1 MMIYSVERDN
11 AAGTLRFF
19 RPAGGGRG
27 GASLGVPR
35 DAGCGPQAPLFNIPG
50 KGAGN
55 VQEGSRI
62 WRGVFLGIDAG
73 LTAAAFILA
82 YFAKKYWLP
91 GELAGLPVQPN
102 YYFLLLL
109 AVVILTLSYQ
119 FHGFYAP
126 TFRFLRPTQTLGR
139 VVKAV
144 VTGFACYLLFLYLLH
159 QQDISRLLMVSFVGM
174 TIGAL
179 FFVKVALAKIEAFQ
193 GSRDAHQKKLL
204 IVGSR
209 ARARELVAILQQRAL
224 PEYHLLGCLE
234 TDQSCLGQEVAPGV
248 RVIGLVSEMREI
260 LLGKAVDEVVY
271 AMPLEQVR
279 DIRTHIAF
287 AEQLGVRVRI
297 LPDWQIQKI
306 MYHPEAAHIYF
317 DDFLGLPT
325 VALSS
330 TPNQELQL
338 FFKTIMD
345 YLGAGVALL
354 LLSPFFA
361 VIALFIKV
369 ASPGPVFFAQERCG
383 LNGRRFRLY
392 KFRTMVPDAEA
403 LRAGLADKNEMDGPV
418 FKMRNDPRLV
428 GIGKFLRKW
437 SLDELPQL
445 INVIR
450 GEMSL
455 VGPRPPI
462 PEEVARYRAWQRRR
476 LSMKPGLTCLWQV
489 SGRNNIEFEHWMR
502 LDLEYIDNWS
512 LLLDLKILCLTV
524 PAVLAG
530 SGR

>member
-1 MMIYSVERDN
+1 MFMTFRESTTVAHPTARDLREGSFP
-11 AAGTLRFF
+11 AAV
-19 RPAGGGRG
+19 AGGK
-27 GASLGVPR
+27 
-35 DAGCGPQAPLFNIPG
+35 GCGAESLCAILE
-50 KGAGN
+50 KGAGR
-55 VQEGSRI
+55 VREGNRV
-62 WRGVFLGIDAG
+62 WRLMHRGIDSG
-73 LTAAAFILA
+73 LTAAAFLFA
-82 YFAKKYWLP
+82 YFTKKYWLP
-91 GELAGLPVQPN
+91 EGLAGLPVRPN

-109 AVVILTLSYQ
+109 AVVILSLSYQ
-119 FHGFYAP
+119 FYGFY
-126 TFRFLRPTQTLGR
+126 TQSFRFLRPLQVLAQ

-144 VTGFACYLLFLYLLH
+144 VAGFACYLVALYLIH
-159 QQDISRLLMVSFVGM
+159 QHDISRVMMFLFVGM
-174 TIGAL
+174 TIASL
-179 FFVKVALAKIEAFQ
+179 FAVKVALARIEAFQ
-193 GSRDAHQKKLL
+193 GSRDAYQKKLL

-209 ARARELVAILQQRAL
+209 SRAKELVTVLQQRAL

-234 TDQSCLGQEVAPGV
+234 TDKSRLNQKVAPGV
-248 RVIGLVSEMREI
+248 AVIGLVSDMREI
-260 LLGKAVDEVVY
+260 LLGKAVDEVIY

-306 MYHPEAAHIYF
+306 MYHPEAARIYF

-330 TPNQELQL
+330 TPTQELQL
-338 FFKTIMD
+338 FFKAIMD
-345 YLGAGVALL
+345 YVGASLALL
-354 LLSPFFA
+354 LLSPLFG
-361 VIALFIKV
+361 VIAALIK
-369 ASPGPVFFAQERCG
+369 ATSSGPVFFTQERCG

-392 KFRTMVPDAEA
+392 KFRTMVQDAEE

-428 GIGKFLRKW
+428 GIGRFLRKW

-445 INVIR
+445 INVVR

-476 LSMKPGLTCLWQV
+476 LSMKPGLTCIWQV
-489 SGRNNIEFEHWMR
+489 SGRNNIDFEHWMR

-512 LLLDLKILCLTV
+512 LLLDLKILLLTM